1 MTTPQGPQQDPTPY
15 PPLPPT
21 IHQGPR
27 PGSRR
32 RLRVG
37 ATAGVLAF
45 TVAAGALGAGAA
57 VLVDQRTGSA
67 SAVAA
72 AAPITVQQASASN
85 TSVTAAAAAG
95 PSVVSL
101 IVKTRTGADEGSG
114 VVMNADGTILTNAH
128 VVSGA
133 TSIEIDFSDGTTA
146 AATVV
151 GANTTQDIA
160 VVQASGVSG
169 LTPATF
175 STGAVTVG
183 DTVLAVGNPLG
194 LADTVTSGIVSATG
208 RSLDVAA
215 ESSATGGSSTSLSGL
230 LQDDAAV
237 NPGNSGGALVNLAG
251 QVIGINTAIA
261 SLSSSTTTQ
270 SGSIGVGFAIP
281 SATALSVAHQLD
293 PGL

>member
-67 SAVAA
+67 SVVAA